1 MSLPR
6 TTADDRDHMTEPRLS
21 EPSAAPRSLPS
32 LGPAIARPRPFV
44 DRRRASRRA
53 EDRIADAERRL
64 LAMAL
69 DILAS
74 GDPAEARLAGLLDLL
89 ARIAGAQRAAVV
101 SDGEQRR
108 VAVAASGPDDAQA
121 ALELAGWLDT
131 AAPRTRAKRAAA
143 APADI
148 VVAVR
153 NRTSPQRDRSPS
165 SAPHRAWLPVPSAGP
180 VTLGFA
186 FARARDV
193 DGLRDRLP
201 PALTRHAAV
210 ALALVTDSMATER
223 ELADRRAGETEQA
236 TYVSTIAHEL
246 RTPLTG
252 LSGYLD
258 LILDGQVDDEAVV
271 REFLERGRSIVSS
284 MAGLIGDLL
293 ELARIESG
301 SLVLEAEPF
310 SVAEALHAVEA
321 ALMPVA
327 LDRGLP
333 LVTTTPPRIA
343 TAVADRRRVEQIV
356 TNLASNALKF
366 GGEGVEVELAAWFDG
381 PVAIIAVRD
390 EGPGIGAEDRSH
402 VFERFYRMADHERVT
417 GTGLGLS
424 IARDLARR
432 MGGDLD
438 VASRLGVGSSFVLV
452 LPGPSPHVDAD
463 VVAAA
468 ISLALQHEDDRLE
481 AVGAVRASGS
491 LAAPSGHAV
500 ASSKRRSTATAS
512 ATRR

>member
-1 MSLPR
+1 M
-6 TTADDRDHMTEPRLS
+6 
-21 EPSAAPRSLPS
+21 
-32 LGPAIARPRPFV
+32 
-44 DRRRASRRA
+44 
-53 EDRIADAERRL
+53 ADAERRL
-64 LAMAL
+64 LARAL

-89 ARIAGAQRAAVV
+89 AQIAGAQRAAVV
-101 SDGEQRR
+101 ADGEQRR
-108 VAVAASGPDDAQA
+108 VAVAASGQDDTPA
-121 ALELAGWLDT
+121 ALELATWLDT
-131 AAPRTRAKRAAA
+131 AAPRSRAQKAAA
-143 APADI
+143 APAEI

-153 NRTSPQRDRSPS
+153 NATSPRRDRSAS
-165 SAPHRAWLPVPSAGP
+165 GAAYRAWLPVPSAGR

-186 FARARDV
+186 FTRARDAE
-193 DGLRDRLP
+193 GLQDRLP

-210 ALALVTDSMATER
+210 ALTLVTESMATER
-223 ELADRRAGETEQA
+223 ELAARRAGEAEQA
-236 TYVSTIAHEL
+236 SYVSTVAHEL

-271 REFLERGRSIVSS
+271 REFLERGRAIVGS
-284 MAGLIGDLL
+284 MAELIGDLL

-301 SLVLEAEPF
+301 SLVLDIEPF

-333 LVTTTPPRIA
+333 LVTTPPPRIA
-343 TAVADRRRVEQIV
+343 TAVGDRRRVEQII
-356 TNLASNALKF
+356 TNLTSNALKF
-366 GGEGVEVELAAWFDG
+366 GAEGVEVELASWFDG

-390 EGPGIGAEDRSH
+390 EGPGIGREDRAH

-452 LPGPSPHVDAD
+452 LPGPSPHVDSD
-463 VVAAA
+463 VIAAA
-468 ISLALQHEDDRLE
+468 MTLAVRHEEDRLE
-481 AVGAVRASGS
+481 AVDAVRASGS
-491 LAAPSGHAV
+491 RAAPSGRAV
-500 ASSKRRSTATAS
+500 TSSTRHPMATPS
-512 ATRR
+512 ATSR

>member
-1 MSLPR
+1 
-6 TTADDRDHMTEPRLS
+6 MTEPRPS

-32 LGPAIARPRPFV
+32 LGPTIARPRPFV

-74 GDPAEARLAGLLDLL
+74 GAPAEARLAGLLDLL

-101 SDGEQRR
+101 ADGEQRR
-108 VAVAASGPDDAQA
+108 VAVAASGPDDAPA

-131 AAPRTRAKRAAA
+131 AAPRTRAQRAAA

-153 NRTSPQRDRSPS
+153 NGTSAQRDRSAS
-165 SAPHRAWLPVPSAGP
+165 RAPHRAWLPVPSAGA

-186 FARARDV
+186 FARARDL

-210 ALALVTDSMATER
+210 ALALVTESMATER
-223 ELADRRAGETEQA
+223 ELATRRAGETEQA
-236 TYVSTIAHEL
+236 TYVSTVAHEL

-301 SLVLEAEPF
+301 SLVLEMEPF

-333 LVTTTPPRIA
+333 LVTTAPPRIA
-343 TAVADRRRVEQIV
+343 TAVGDRRRVEQIV

-452 LPGPSPHVDAD
+452 LPGPSPHVDLD
-463 VVAAA
+463 VIGAAMT
-468 ISLALQHEDDRLE
+468 LALQHEDDRLE
-481 AVGAVRASGS
+481 AIGAVRSSGS
-491 LAAPSGHAV
+491 RAAPSGQAG
-500 ASSKRRSTATAS
+500 APSRPRSTAAAS
-512 ATRR
+512 ARGR

>member
-6 TTADDRDHMTEPRLS
+6 TTTDHRDHMTEPRRTD
-21 EPSAAPRSLPS
+21 PSTAPNPLPS
-32 LGPAIARPRPFV
+32 LGPTISRPRPFV

-53 EDRIADAERRL
+53 EDRVADAERRL

-74 GDPAEARLAGLLDLL
+74 GDPAEARLAGLLDLV

-101 SDGEQRR
+101 ADGDQRR
-108 VAVAASGPDDAQA
+108 VAVSASGPDDTPA
-121 ALELAGWLDT
+121 AVELAGWLDS
-131 AAPRTRAKRAAA
+131 AAPRTRAQRAAA

-148 VVAVR
+148 VVAIG
-153 NRTSPQRDRSPS
+153 NGASPQRERSGAG
-165 SAPHRAWLPVPSAGP
+165 APHRAWLPVPSAGP

-193 DGLRDRLP
+193 ERLRDRLP

-210 ALALVTDSMATER
+210 ALALVTESMATER
-223 ELADRRAGETEQA
+223 ELVARRAAETEQA
-236 TYVSTIAHEL
+236 TYVSTVAHEL

-271 REFLERGRSIVSS
+271 REFLERGRSIVGS
-284 MAGLIGDLL
+284 MTDLIGDLL
-293 ELARIESG
+293 ELARLESG
-301 SLVLEAEPF
+301 SLVLDTEPF

-333 LVTTTPPRIA
+333 LVTTAPPRIA

-366 GGEGVEVELAAWFDG
+366 GGEGVEVELAGWFDG

-390 EGPGIGAEDRSH
+390 EGPGIGAEDRTH

-452 LPGPSPHVDAD
+452 LPGPAANVDAD
-463 VVAAA
+463 VIGAAMT
-468 ISLALQHEDDRLE
+468 LALQHEDDRLE
-481 AVGAVRASGS
+481 AIAAVRAGGS
-491 LAAPSGHAV
+491 RAAPSGRPP
-500 ASSKRRSTATAS
+500 ASSTRRSMATAS
-512 ATRR
+512 ATGR

>member
-1 MSLPR
+1 M
-6 TTADDRDHMTEPRLS
+6 
-21 EPSAAPRSLPS
+21 
-32 LGPAIARPRPFV
+32 
-44 DRRRASRRA
+44 
-53 EDRIADAERRL
+53 ADAERRL

-74 GDPAEARLAGLLDLL
+74 GDPAETRLAGLLDLL

-101 SDGEQRR
+101 ADGDQRR
-108 VAVAASGPDDAQA
+108 VAVAASGPDDTPA
-121 ALELAGWLDT
+121 ALELASWLDT
-131 AAPRTRAKRAAA
+131 AAPRTRAQRAAS

-148 VVAVR
+148 VVATR
-153 NRTSPQRDRSPS
+153 SGTTAQRDRTPTTAS
-165 SAPHRAWLPVPSAGP
+165 HRAWLPVPSAGP

-186 FARARDV
+186 FARARDIE
-193 DGLRDRLP
+193 GLRDRLP

-210 ALALVTDSMATER
+210 ALALVTEAMTTER
-223 ELADRRAGETEQA
+223 ELAARRAGESEQA
-236 TYVSTIAHEL
+236 TYVSTVAHEL

-271 REFLERGRSIVSS
+271 REFLERGRSIVGS
-284 MAGLIGDLL
+284 MADLIGDLL

-301 SLVLEAEPF
+301 SLMLESEPF
-310 SVAEALHAVEA
+310 SVAEALHTVET

-333 LVTTTPPRIA
+333 LVTTQPPRIA
-343 TAVADRRRVEQIV
+343 TAVADRRRVEQII

-366 GGEGVEVELAAWFDG
+366 GSEGIEVELAGWFDG

-390 EGPGIGAEDRSH
+390 EGPGIGTEDRVH

-452 LPGPSPHVDAD
+452 LPGPSPHVDPD
-463 VVAAA
+463 VIGAAMT
-468 ISLALQHEDDRLE
+468 LALQHEDDRLE
-481 AVGAVRASGS
+481 AVDAVRASGS
-491 LAAPSGHAV
+491 RAAPSGRAV
-500 ASSKRRSTATAS
+500 VTS
-512 ATRR
+512 TRRRTAAPTRTGR